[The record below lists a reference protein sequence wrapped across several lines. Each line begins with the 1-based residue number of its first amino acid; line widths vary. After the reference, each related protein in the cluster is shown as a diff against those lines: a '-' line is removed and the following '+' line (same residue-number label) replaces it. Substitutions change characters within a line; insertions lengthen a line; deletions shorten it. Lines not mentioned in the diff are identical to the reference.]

1 MPSPE
6 PSAIIASKIT
16 QTQTQTQTQPQP
28 QPQPQPQSQSEHQ
41 PQSQPVAVAMCTYQ
55 GSRFV
60 EAQLQSLQAQ
70 SWPTRL
76 HISDDAS
83 NDDTV
88 ATVNKLVREGID
100 KLIVQPSNVG
110 YVQNFQAAITAALDS
125 GAQYIA
131 LSDQD
136 DVCHANRIELGMQL
150 MHKLETEHGNDAPLL
165 VHSDLRLVDAQ
176 GEQNHPSFLA
186 FRRYRISTK
195 KNLKVILGENG
206 VMGNTVL
213 MNRSLA
219 TLCIAFPTKL
229 HVHDY
234 WIALMAELFGHR
246 ALLDTPTVDY
256 RLHSHNASNTAES
269 MGVTDPLTAFGLSWR
284 TLLNRDFKLPFKEDS
299 RLSALQHVLD
309 NETKYPT
316 LDDSQRSTMLEFV
329 DYLEFTQPRWRSLMY
344 LLGSGV
350 ARSGWGYR
358 LRLCLATLLTQRY
371 KRA

>member
-6 PSAIIASKIT
+6 PSATIASQK
-16 QTQTQTQTQPQP
+16 TQP
-28 QPQPQPQSQSEHQ
+28 E
-41 PQSQPVAVAMCTYQ
+41 PVAVAMCTYQ

-88 ATVNKLVREGID
+88 ARVSTLVREGMD
-100 KLIVQPSNVG
+100 ALIVQPSNIG

-125 GAQYIA
+125 GASYIA

-150 MHKLETEHGNDAPLL
+150 MHKLEAAHGNDAPLL

-176 GEQNHPSFLA
+176 GEQSHPSFLA
-186 FRRYRISTK
+186 FRRYRISTQ
-195 KNLKVILGENG
+195 KNLPVILGENG
-206 VMGNTVL
+206 VMGNTLL
-213 MNRSLA
+213 MNRALA
-219 TLCIAFPTKL
+219 TLCMPFPVTL

-234 WIALMAELFGHR
+234 WIALLAELFGHR
-246 ALLDTPTVDY
+246 ALLDSPTVDY

-269 MGVTDPLTAFGLSWR
+269 MGVTDPFAALGLSWR
-284 TLLNRDFKLPFKEDS
+284 RLLGRDFKLPFKEDS
-299 RLSALQHVLD
+299 RLSALQYLLD
-309 NETKYPT
+309 NETSYPA
-316 LDDSQRSTMLEFV
+316 LDDTQRATVLEFV
-329 DYLEFTQPRWRSLMY
+329 AYLEFNQPRWRSLKY
-344 LLGSGV
+344 LWLSGV
-350 ARSGWGYR
+350 ARSGLRYR

>member
-1 MPSPE
+1 M
-6 PSAIIASKIT
+6 
-16 QTQTQTQTQPQP
+16 
-28 QPQPQPQSQSEHQ
+28 
-41 PQSQPVAVAMCTYQ
+41 
-55 GSRFV
+55 

-70 SWPTRL
+70 TWPTHL

-88 ATVNKLVREGID
+88 ARVSTLVREGVD
-100 KLIVQPSNVG
+100 KLVVQARNIG
-110 YVQNFQAAITAALDS
+110 YVQNFQTAIQAALDS
-125 GAQYIA
+125 GASYIA

-136 DVCHANRIELGMQL
+136 DVCHTNRIELGMQL

-176 GEQNHPSFLA
+176 GEQSHPSFLG
-186 FRRYRISTK
+186 FRRYRISTE

-206 VMGNTVL
+206 VMGNTIL

-219 TLCIAFPTKL
+219 TLCMPFPECL

-234 WIALMAELFGHR
+234 WIAVVAELFGHR
-246 ALLDTPTVDY
+246 GLLDSPTVDY

-269 MGVTDPLTAFGLSWR
+269 MGVTDPLAAFGLSWR
-284 TLLNRDFKLPFKEDS
+284 KLLTRDFKLPFKEDS

-309 NETKYPT
+309 NETSYPT
-316 LDDSQRSTMLEFV
+316 LDATQRVTMAEFM

-344 LLGSGV
+344 LLTSGV
-350 ARSGWGYR
+350 ARSGWRYR
-358 LRLCLATLLTQRY
+358 LRLCFATLLTQRY